1 MLSELHIEN
10 LGVIEKLEIVLTN
23 GLTALTGETGAGKTM
38 LVEAISLLV
47 GGRADASIIRPGA
60 QEARVEG
67 RFTDT
72 NGEVVLSRVIPLD
85 GRSRAYVNGRL
96 ATVGNLAE
104 HGVALVDLHGQH
116 AHQSLLGQSAQR
128 VALDTFSGVDLTEL
142 RVARARLTEI
152 DANLA
157 AIGGDERAR
166 AREIDL
172 LTFQVEEIGAANLGD
187 ANEDALL
194 EREEDLLADAVAHR
208 EALWQAVA
216 AITEDGGAGDGLAQA
231 ISALGHRDALEE
243 LASRLRL
250 LQQEIT
256 DISGDLRSKA
266 EATEENPARL
276 DEIRKRRQL
285 LVDLRRKYGETLA
298 DVINYGNEVGE
309 RLADL
314 QGFEQ
319 RASELDVE
327 RKQALANLAKIEKQ
341 VGTKRRAAAPKLASA
356 VEAHLKL
363 LAMNNASLAITVGD
377 DPGDEVVVLLSAN
390 PGSPLLP
397 LTKVAS
403 GGELARTMLALR
415 LVLTQAPGTLVFDE
429 VDAGIGGTAAV
440 AVAKAL
446 SDLGQRHQVLVV
458 THLAQVA
465 AAAQTQVNVTKT
477 VRAKQTF
484 ATASALA
491 GEERVAEIARML
503 SGGVAQGSAIE
514 HARDLL
520 AESGTK
526 KRRA

>member
-1 MLSELHIEN
+1 VLSELRIEN
-10 LGVIEKLEIVLTN
+10 LGVIEKLEIVLTG

-60 QEARVEG
+60 SEARVEG
-67 RFTDT
+67 RFVDKDV
-72 NGEVVLSRVIPLD
+72 EVVLARVIPLD

-104 HGVALVDLHGQH
+104 QGISLVDLHGQH

-128 VALDTFSGVDLTEL
+128 AALDAFAGVDLTEL
-142 RVARARLTEI
+142 RAARARLTEI
-152 DANLA
+152 DANMA

-172 LTFQVEEIGAANLGD
+172 LSFQVEEIGNAGLSD
-187 ANEDALL
+187 ANEDETL

-216 AITEDGGAGDGLAQA
+216 AITEDGGSGDGLAQA
-231 ISALGHRDALEE
+231 ISALGHRDALGE
-243 LASRLRL
+243 LASRLKL
-250 LQQEIT
+250 LQQELT
-256 DISGDLRSKA
+256 DVASDLRAKA
-266 EATEENPARL
+266 ESTEEDPERL

-298 DVINYGNEVGE
+298 DVIKYGQEVGE
-309 RLADL
+309 RLSDL
-314 QGFEQ
+314 QSFEQ
-319 RASELDVE
+319 RAIELE
-327 RKQALANLAKIEKQ
+327 AQREKALAELAKVEKA

-356 VEAHLKL
+356 VEAHLKT

-415 LVLTQAPGTLVFDE
+415 LVLTQAP
-429 VDAGIGGTAAV
+429 
-440 AVAKAL
+440 
-446 SDLGQRHQVLVV
+446 
-458 THLAQVA
+458 
-465 AAAQTQVNVTKT
+465 
-477 VRAKQTF
+477 AKQTF
-484 ATASALA
+484 ATASMLS
-491 GEERVAEIARML
+491 GEDRVAEIARML
-503 SGGVAQGSAIE
+503 SGGVAQESATE

-520 AESGTK
+520 SASGAK
-526 KRRA
+526 KRRP

>member
-1 MLSELHIEN
+1 MLSELRIEN

-47 GGRADASIIRPGA
+47 GGRADASIVRPGA

-67 RFTDT
+67 RFVDQD
-72 NGEVVLSRVIPLD
+72 GEIVLARVIPLD

-104 HGVALVDLHGQH
+104 QGATLVDLHGQH
-116 AHQSLLGQSAQR
+116 AHQSLLSQSAQR
-128 VALDTFSGVDLTEL
+128 MALDVFAGVDLTEL
-142 RVARARLTEI
+142 RAARAKLTEI

-157 AIGGDERAR
+157 LIGGDERAR

-172 LTFQVEEIGAANLGD
+172 LSFQVEEISGANLTD
-187 ANEDALL
+187 ANEDQEL

-208 EALWQAVA
+208 EALWQSVA
-216 AITEDGGAGDGLAQA
+216 AIADDGGAGDGLAQA
-231 ISALGHRDALEE
+231 ISALGHRDALND
-243 LASRLRL
+243 LTVRLRA
-250 LQQEIT
+250 LQQELS
-256 DISGDLRSKA
+256 DVASDLRAKA
-266 EATEENPARL
+266 ESTEEDPQRL
-276 DEIRKRRQL
+276 EEIRKRRQL
-285 LVDLRRKYGETLA
+285 LVDLRRKYGESLA
-298 DVINYGNEVGE
+298 DVIKYGQEVGE

-314 QGFEQ
+314 QGFEH
-319 RASELDVE
+319 RASELGAE
-327 RKQALANLAKIEKQ
+327 RKGALAELAKTEKA
-341 VGTKRRAAAPKLASA
+341 VGAKRRATAPKLASA
-356 VEAHLKL
+356 VEAHLKS

-440 AVAKAL
+440 AVANAL
-446 SDLGQRHQVLVV
+446 ADLGQRHQVLVV

-484 ATASALA
+484 AMATALD
-491 GEERVAEIARML
+491 GDDRVSEIARML

-520 AESGTK
+520 SASSPK
-526 KRRA
+526 KRRT